1 MKGTAYISILIAVV
15 AAAAWLSACAP
26 VAKIAEIPEYI
37 SRDYPTAENTY
48 TSLLEI
54 SRAMEDAMAAGQTEL
69 TINVTGIDETD
80 LRSIGDNM
88 STFWGKPTQYTISG
102 ELKDIDGI
110 VPGRTVDVKTIKNT
124 FELSDN
130 YYIYDY
136 IKNGK
141 PIPAG
146 RDHAQAIADALPAI
160 AAEVFPDPGATDYA
174 KALAAHDWLVANIDY
189 DVSTPSTGDENGT
202 YGAFIL
208 KRTMCQGYAEAF
220 ELLLRCYTDVETVQ
234 IVGEALD
241 TSLNSPDVTDA
252 TNGTDA
258 TDGTDTAPSPADA
271 APAVKW
277 IGHVWNAVKID
288 GAWYQVDTTFNDP
301 LGTPFDRVSHFYF
314 GQSDG
319 VMVQNHRW
327 NYEYFPSCYLGDFLY
342 YRQSGL
348 FAENW
353 DDFQSIAEGQLTEA
367 PVDYIEAAVRG
378 ATITG
383 DNFQFMYKT
392 RTDLDSIYWS
402 EQVWSDIHVLSI
414 DLVYTS

>member
-1 MKGTAYISILIAVV
+1 MIKRIKGKAYISILLAVIA
-15 AAAAWLSACAP
+15 ATAWLSACAP
-26 VAKIAEIPEYI
+26 VAKIAEVPEYI
-37 SRDYPTAENTY
+37 SRDLPTAENTY

-54 SRAMEDAMAAGQTEL
+54 SNAMEDAMAAGQTEL
-69 TINVTGIDETD
+69 TINVTGVDEND
-80 LRSIGDNM
+80 LRSIGDYM
-88 STFWGKPTQYTISG
+88 STFWGKPTQYTITG
-102 ELKDIDGI
+102 ELKDIEGVIPDK
-110 VPGRTVDVKTIKNT
+110 PVDVTTITNT

-136 IKNGK
+136 IKNGT
-141 PIPAG
+141 PIPEG
-146 RDHAQAIADALPAI
+146 KDHAQEIADALPAI
-160 AAEVFPDPGATDYA
+160 AAEIFPDPGATDYE
-174 KALAAHDWLVANIDY
+174 KVLAAHDWLVANIDY

-220 ELLLRCYTDVETVQ
+220 ELLLRCYTDVETTQ
-234 IVGEALD
+234 IVGEALN
-241 TSLNSPDVTDA
+241 TNTIPNGSTGVTD
-252 TNGTDA
+252 GS
-258 TDGTDTAPSPADA
+258 DTASSPADA
-271 APAVKW
+271 APAPDW
-277 IGHVWNAVKID
+277 LGHVWNAVKID

-301 LGTPFDRVSHFYF
+301 LGTPHSRVSHFYF

-327 NYEYFPSCYLGDFLY
+327 NYEFFPSCYLGDFLY

-353 DDFQSIAEGQLTEA
+353 DAFQSTAEDLLKEA

-378 ATITG
+378 ATITD
-383 DNFQFMYKT
+383 DNIQFMYKT